1 MKAALTAEQAMLHEL
16 ADSIGTKFGLPT
28 PGEVP
33 APGQVPAPGEVPASR
48 GADPAWVAL
57 EQAGLT
63 DIVASVEGARWNCV
77 EAAVIV
83 RALARRLCPTPYL
96 GQAVLAPSLLRAARI
111 PGGPRLAVGL
121 DTDLRFPASGEGIA
135 EGIAFDSADAEL
147 SVRVGAEG
155 DVALHALG
163 ERLPCA
169 DITRSLHRIGDRSGG
184 VLGTLDA
191 EAHRRWVALALTAI
205 SADLLGVAEAAL
217 TSAVE
222 YANQREQYG
231 RPIGANQ
238 AIQHLL
244 AEQAVSLEG
253 AKAAVF
259 HAAWAV
265 DEAPTDEAMSA
276 ARVAKSFLSRIGQRV
291 AEATIQVFGGLGM
304 TWEAMPHVYLRR
316 VLLDGVLLGD
326 ERHQLSC
333 IAAART

>member
-1 MKAALTAEQAMLHEL
+1 MKAALTDEQAMLHEL
-16 ADSIGTKFGLPT
+16 ADSIGTKFGLR
-28 PGEVP
+28 
-33 APGQVPAPGEVPASR
+33 APGEVPPPGA
-48 GADPAWVAL
+48 ADPAWAAL
-57 EQAGLT
+57 EQSGLT
-63 DIVASVEGARWNCV
+63 EIVASADGPRCNCV

-83 RALARRLCPTPYL
+83 QALAKRLCPTPYL
-96 GQAVLAPSLLRAARI
+96 GQAVLAPSLLRAADI

-121 DTDLRFPASGEGIA
+121 DTDLMFPASG
-135 EGIAFDSADAEL
+135 EGIAFDSADAAL
-147 SVRVGAEG
+147 SVRVSAEG

-184 VLGTLDA
+184 VLGTLHR

-222 YANQREQYG
+222 YAKQREQYG

-244 AEQAVSLEG
+244 AERAVSLEG

-265 DEAPTDEAMSA
+265 DCAPTGEAMSA
-276 ARVAKSFLSRIGQRV
+276 ARVAKAFLSRIGQQV

-304 TWEAMPHVYLRR
+304 TWEAMPHVFLRR
-316 VLLDGVLLGD
+316 VLLDGALFGD
-326 ERHQLSC
+326 ERRQLRD
-333 IAAART
+333 IAVARI